1 MLASTTTAPSYIL
14 DSLPYVD
21 AVHEDYEEYALALI
35 EEEMKQFEP
44 RSLPRKMPPLNF
56 RSPLMQQEYETLVQ
70 GDEYVPREPHFGLQ
84 PLKPAD
90 IKDYEAHLPQ
100 AKARL
105 EAERIR
111 SVIVDV
117 EKEDAAVG
125 WKEHVQDLTSLHNQW
140 SQLLQKQREQ
150 VEEINYQRQQA
161 QQQQLGPQLQELE
174 VQYQQ
179 ALYKRNQLQH
189 AIIGLQREL
198 GIDESTKG
206 AAAAPTDM
214 EEG

>member
-1 MLASTTTAPSYIL
+1 MLTSTTTAPSYIL

-44 RSLPRKMPPLNF
+44 RSLPRRMPSLNF

-90 IKDYEAHLPQ
+90 IKDYEMDLPQ

-111 SVIVDV
+111 SVIVEV
-117 EKEDAAVG
+117 EKEDAAAG

-198 GIDESTKG
+198 GIDESMKG

-214 EEG
+214 EEE

>member
-1 MLASTTTAPSYIL
+1 MLTSTTTTSSYIL

-90 IKDYEAHLPQ
+90 IKDYETDLPQ

-111 SVIVDV
+111 SVIVEV

-174 VQYQQ
+174 LQYQQ

-198 GIDESTKG
+198 GIDESMKG

-214 EEG
+214 EEE

>member
-1 MLASTTTAPSYIL
+1 MSTSATTAPSYIL

-44 RSLPRKMPPLNF
+44 RSLPRKIPSLNF

-70 GDEYVPREPHFGLQ
+70 GDEYVPREPQFGLQ

-90 IKDYEAHLPQ
+90 IKDYETDLPQ

-111 SVIVDV
+111 SVIVEV

-125 WKEHVQDLTSLHNQW
+125 WKEHVQELTSLHNQW

-179 ALYKRNQLQH
+179 VLYKRNQLQH

-214 EEG
+214 EEE